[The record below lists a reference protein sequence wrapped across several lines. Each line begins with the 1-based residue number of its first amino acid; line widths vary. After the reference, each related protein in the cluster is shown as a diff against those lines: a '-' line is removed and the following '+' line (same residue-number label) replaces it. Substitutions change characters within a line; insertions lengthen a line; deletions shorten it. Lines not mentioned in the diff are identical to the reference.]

1 MTYTLVKS
9 SNKDIDKL
17 MEYKKNTI
25 YEYAKDLSNR
35 EKKRIDNYIK
45 NEVPKSIKD
54 YYNIVIDN
62 KIIGCVL
69 LEDKDDGKILDEL
82 YLEEEYRNK
91 GIGSDIIKNIQKN
104 NSILY
109 LWVYKDNKK
118 AISLYKR
125 LMFNIILETETRY
138 YMKYK
143 KEGK

>member
-1 MTYTLVKS
+1 MNYKLVKS
-9 SNKDIDKL
+9 SINDLDKL

-45 NEVPKSIKD
+45 NEVPKSIKN

-62 KIIGCVL
+62 KVVGCVL

-91 GIGSDIIKNIQKN
+91 GFGSDIIKNIQKN

>member
-25 YEYAKDLSNR
+25 YEYAKDLSNS
-35 EKKRIDNYIK
+35 EKKKIDNYIK
-45 NEVPKSIKD
+45 NEVPKSIND
-54 YYNIVIDN
+54 YFNIVVDN
-62 KIIGCVL
+62 KTIGCVL
-69 LEDKDDGKILDEL
+69 LADKDDGKILDEI

-104 NSILY
+104 NNILY

-118 AISLYKR
+118 ALSLYKR

-138 YMKYK
+138 YMKYSK
-143 KEGK
+143 

>member
-25 YEYAKDLSNR
+25 YEYAKDLSNS
-35 EKKRIDNYIK
+35 EKKKIDNYIK
-45 NEVPKSIKD
+45 NEVPKSIND
-54 YYNIVIDN
+54 YYNIVVDN
-62 KIIGCVL
+62 KTIGCVL
-69 LEDKDDGKILDEL
+69 LADKDDGKILDEI

-104 NSILY
+104 NNTLY

-118 AISLYKR
+118 ALSLYKR
-125 LMFNIILETETRY
+125 LMFNVILETETRY
-138 YMKYK
+138 YMKYSK
-143 KEGK
+143 